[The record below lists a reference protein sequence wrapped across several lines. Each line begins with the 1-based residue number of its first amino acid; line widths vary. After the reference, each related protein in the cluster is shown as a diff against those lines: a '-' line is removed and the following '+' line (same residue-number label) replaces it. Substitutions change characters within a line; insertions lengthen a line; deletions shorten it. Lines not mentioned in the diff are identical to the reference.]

1 MPDQNPPSD
10 ELREFFPRFRTAL
23 LKMSTKIEI
32 TAPKTAR
39 MKFWVI
45 TSISC
50 LHSFFAPSCCK
61 TAPYTTACPADFGG
75 AKTNGAGVLAS
86 EPAERLAPTNRTNL

>member
-10 ELREFFPRFRTAL
+10 ELREVFPRFRTAL

-39 MKFWVI
+39 MKIWVI

-50 LHSFFAPSCCK
+50 LHSFFAPSCSK
-61 TAPYTTACPADFGG
+61 TAPNATACPAILVGQKQMGRAFLR
-75 AKTNGAGVLAS
+75 ANPLSA
-86 EPAERLAPTNRTNL
+86 APQ